1 MALEVGIRSQIN
13 KVDTECLSLVEWL
26 EESDID
32 YNSKI
37 HELVDA
43 LHQMNELITEV
54 QENQGWI

>member
-1 MALEVGIRSQIN
+1 MISQEIRSQIN
-13 KVDTECLSLVEWL
+13 KVDTEALCLVEQI
-26 EESDID
+26 EDADID

-37 HELVDA
+37 HQLVDA